1 MMKTSNLF
9 YELIDLKSALKDI
22 ELFKVTVDLN
32 SKSIIQHQLERIGT
46 NPDVQGRF
54 MISKYINFILPI

>member
-1 MMKTSNLF
+1 MKTSNLF

-32 SKSIIQHQLERIGT
+32 SKSII
-46 NPDVQGRF
+46 
-54 MISKYINFILPI
+54 K